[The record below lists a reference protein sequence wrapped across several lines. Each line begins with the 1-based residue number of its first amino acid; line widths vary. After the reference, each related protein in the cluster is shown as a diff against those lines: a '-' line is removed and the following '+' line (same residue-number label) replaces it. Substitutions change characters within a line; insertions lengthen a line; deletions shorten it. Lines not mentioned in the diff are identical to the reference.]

1 MVKAARIG
9 NSDPAGRTKG
19 MRRMTRTTP
28 LRTLL
33 GVLVALLLATL
44 SACGGGREVDMDDE
58 GGDSAGGEGGTL
70 IAAIGGEPDQLD
82 PHVTSSY
89 FSFQVLENVYD
100 TLVEP
105 DEDLAMQPALA
116 ESWETSDDG
125 LTWTFTLREGVTFH
139 DGSDFTADDVVYSF
153 NRIIDEELSTSWR
166 FSAVKSVKAVDD
178 TTVEIKVNQPSPNL
192 LANIGGFKGVAIVS
206 EDNVKSGDIKTEP
219 IGTGPFQVDSFTPGD
234 SIDLSANPDY
244 WGGAPA
250 LDGVTFQF
258 IPEASTAMAAL
269 RSGEVHWTDSVPPQ
283 EVDSLGDDDT
293 LEVGQVGSNDY
304 WYLAT
309 NEARPPFD
317 DERVR
322 QAIAYAI
329 DREAITESV
338 MYGNATVNQLAIP
351 ESSSWYTEYAP
362 YSTDPDKAE
371 ELLAEAGVEDLKME
385 IMVSSDYPE
394 TVTAAQVIADQL
406 DEVGIDLEIRT
417 LDFGTWLDEQG
428 EGNWDML
435 MMGWLGNI
443 DPDDFYYGQHH
454 SKGTNNYQKYSNPEV
469 DQLLDEGRVETDEE
483 ARKELYAEAAQIIA
497 DEASYIYLY
506 NPDVLQVWSTDLS
519 GYTVRGDR
527 AIRFRDVS
535 LG

>member
-1 MVKAARIG
+1 M
-9 NSDPAGRTKG
+9 
-19 MRRMTRTTP
+19 
-28 LRTLL
+28 
-33 GVLVALLLATL
+33 
-44 SACGGGREVDMDDE
+44 
-58 GGDSAGGEGGTL
+58 
-70 IAAIGGEPDQLD
+70 
-82 PHVTSSY
+82 
-89 FSFQVLENVYD
+89 
-100 TLVEP
+100 
-105 DEDLAMQPALA
+105 
-116 ESWETSDDG
+116 
-125 LTWTFTLREGVTFH
+125 
-139 DGSDFTADDVVYSF
+139 
-153 NRIIDEELSTSWR
+153 
-166 FSAVKSVKAVDD
+166 
-178 TTVEIKVNQPSPNL
+178 
-192 LANIGGFKGVAIVS
+192 
-206 EDNVKSGDIKTEP
+206 
-219 IGTGPFQVDSFTPGD
+219 
-234 SIDLSANPDY
+234 
-244 WGGAPA
+244 
-250 LDGVTFQF
+250 
-258 IPEASTAMAAL
+258 
-269 RSGEVHWTDSVPPQ
+269 
-283 EVDSLGDDDT
+283 
-293 LEVGQVGSNDY
+293 
-304 WYLAT
+304 
-309 NEARPPFD
+309 
-317 DERVR
+317 R